1 MQFWAEWDIFLSQAY
16 TAAAVAISC
25 ENTTH
30 CVVTQAPAATQMS
43 RCNNN
48 DFVLSRLCMITVC
61 ELWALSMRPWPPYL
75 AEEAFVGAHVCA
87 YVPFF
92 QPSQQQGTYRVLMY
106 VIGFPIYAQTKG
118 FIFASST
125 FVREVC
131 VLHIALW
138 WQIVRVCLFRQIKVL
153 EKGPPTPLY
162 PNSTICSNWKVG
174 EMDDYSM
181 KSVLDFMVLF
191 FLSRRYTLPA
201 SLFQSGF

>member
-1 MQFWAEWDIFLSQAY
+1 MGFRNKATHRVQSLTTCSHNCCGITALFAKSHLPTNTKEMQFWAEWDIFLSQAY

-48 DFVLSRLCMITVC
+48 DFVLSRLCMFTVC

-92 QPSQQQGTYRVLMY
+92 NPLNSKEP
-106 VIGFPIYAQTKG
+106 IGFWCT
-118 FIFASST
+118 
-125 FVREVC
+125 
-131 VLHIALW
+131 
-138 WQIVRVCLFRQIKVL
+138 
-153 EKGPPTPLY
+153 
-162 PNSTICSNWKVG
+162 
-174 EMDDYSM
+174 
-181 KSVLDFMVLF
+181 
-191 FLSRRYTLPA
+191 
-201 SLFQSGF
+201 